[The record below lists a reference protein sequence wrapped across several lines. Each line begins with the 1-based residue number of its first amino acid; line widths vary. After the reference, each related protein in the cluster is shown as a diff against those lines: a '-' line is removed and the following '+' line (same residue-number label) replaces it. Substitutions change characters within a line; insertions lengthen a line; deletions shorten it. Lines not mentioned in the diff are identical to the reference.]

1 VVFHVLGILLWLGLA
16 WLVWSGHFEPLM
28 LGYGAVSCALVLWLS
43 LRMKLIDPESAPH
56 HLLGGMLL
64 YIPWLLLEIAKA
76 NLHVARVILTP
87 SLPIQ
92 PRVIRVQATQ
102 RSELGNT
109 IFANSITLTPG
120 TVTLDVRGG
129 SILVHALTDHA
140 AAGLAD
146 GVMDARVSRV
156 EGVEDRE

>member
-1 VVFHVLGILLWLGLA
+1 MSRVLGILPWLGLA
-16 WLVWSGHFEPLM
+16 WLLWSGHLEPLM
-28 LGYGAVSCALVLWLS
+28 LGYGAASCALVLWLA
-43 LRMKLIDPESAPH
+43 LRMKLIDSESVPH

-92 PRVIRVQATQ
+92 PRVIRVRATQ

-120 TVTLDVRGG
+120 TVALDVRGG
-129 SILVHALTDHA
+129 SILVHALTDEA
-140 AAGLAD
+140 AAGLTD
-146 GVMDARVSRV
+146 GVMDARVSRL
-156 EGVEDRE
+156 EGAGD

>member
-1 VVFHVLGILLWLGLA
+1 MSRVLGILLWLGLA
-16 WLVWSGHFEPLM
+16 WLLWSGHLEPLL
-28 LGYGAVSCALVLWLS
+28 LGYGVASCALVLWLS
-43 LRMKLIDPESAPH
+43 LRMKLIDPESVPH

-92 PRVIRVQATQ
+92 PRVIRVRATQ

-120 TVTLDVRGG
+120 TVALDVRGG
-129 SILVHALTDHA
+129 SILVHALTDQA
-140 AAGLAD
+140 AAGLTD

-156 EGVEDRE
+156 EGAGDRE

>member
-1 VVFHVLGILLWLGLA
+1 MARVLGILFWLVLA
-16 WLVWSGHFEPLM
+16 WLLWSGHLEPLI
-28 LGYGAVSCALVLWLS
+28 LGYGVASCALVLWLA
-43 LRMKLIDPESAPH
+43 LRMRLIDPESAPR

-64 YIPWLLLEIAKA
+64 YVPWLLYEIAKA

-92 PRVIRVQATQ
+92 PRLMRVRATQ
-102 RSELGNT
+102 RSELGNV

-120 TVTLDVRGG
+120 TVSLDVRAG
-129 SILVHALTDHA
+129 SILVHALTDES

-146 GVMDARVSRV
+146 GSMDARVTRL
-156 EGVEDRE
+156 EGAED

>member
-1 VVFHVLGILLWLGLA
+1 MSRVLGILLWLGLA
-16 WLVWSGHFEPLM
+16 WLVWSGHLEPLM
-28 LGYGAVSCALVLWLS
+28 LGYGAASCALVLWLS
-43 LRMKLIDPESAPH
+43 LRMKLIDPESVPH

-87 SLPIQ
+87 SLPIR
-92 PRVIRVQATQ
+92 PRVIRVRATQ

-120 TVTLDVRGG
+120 TVALDVRGG
-129 SILVHALTDHA
+129 SILVHALTDQS
-140 AAGLAD
+140 AAGLTD
-146 GVMDARVSRV
+146 GVMDSRVSRI
-156 EGVEDRE
+156 EGAGDRE

>member
-1 VVFHVLGILLWLGLA
+1 MSRVLGILLWLGLA
-16 WLVWSGHFEPLM
+16 WLLWSGHLEPLM
-28 LGYGAVSCALVLWLS
+28 LGYGVASCALVLWLS
-43 LRMKLIDPESAPH
+43 LRMKLIDPESVPH

-92 PRVIRVQATQ
+92 PRVIRVRATQ

-120 TVTLDVRGG
+120 TVALDVRGG
-129 SILVHALTDHA
+129 SILVHALTDQA
-140 AAGLAD
+140 AAGLTD
-146 GVMDARVSRV
+146 GAMDSRVSRL
-156 EGVEDRE
+156 EAAGD

>member
-1 VVFHVLGILLWLGLA
+1 MSRVLGILLWLGLA
-16 WLVWSGHFEPLM
+16 WLLWSGHLEPLM
-28 LGYGAVSCALVLWLS
+28 LGYGAASCALVLWLS
-43 LRMKLIDPESAPH
+43 LRMKLIDPESVPH

-92 PRVIRVQATQ
+92 PRVIRVRATQ
-102 RSELGNT
+102 HSELGNT

-120 TVTLDVRGG
+120 TVALDVRGG
-129 SILVHALTDHA
+129 SILVHALTDQA
-140 AAGLAD
+140 AAGLTD
-146 GVMDARVSRV
+146 GAMDSRVSRLQAA
-156 EGVEDRE
+156 GD

>member
-1 VVFHVLGILLWLGLA
+1 MSRVLGILLWLGLA
-16 WLVWSGHFEPLM
+16 WLVWSGHLEPLM
-28 LGYGAVSCALVLWLS
+28 LGYGVASCALVLWLS
-43 LRMKLIDPESAPH
+43 LRMKLIDPESVPH

-92 PRVIRVQATQ
+92 PRVIRVRATQ

-120 TVTLDVRGG
+120 TVALDVRGG
-129 SILVHALTDHA
+129 SILVHALTDQS
-140 AAGLAD
+140 AAGLTD
-146 GVMDARVSRV
+146 GVMDSRVSRI
-156 EGVEDRE
+156 EGAGDRE

>member
-1 VVFHVLGILLWLGLA
+1 MSRVLGILLWLGLA
-16 WLVWSGHFEPLM
+16 WLVWSGHLEPLM
-28 LGYGAVSCALVLWLS
+28 LGYGVASCALVLWLS
-43 LRMKLIDPESAPH
+43 LRMKLIDPESVPH

-92 PRVIRVQATQ
+92 PRVIRVRATQ

-120 TVTLDVRGG
+120 TVALDVRGG
-129 SILVHALTDHA
+129 SILVHALTDQS
-140 AAGLAD
+140 AAGLTD
-146 GVMDARVSRV
+146 GVMDSRVSRV
-156 EGVEDRE
+156 EGVGDRE

>member
-1 VVFHVLGILLWLGLA
+1 MDRVLGILLWLGLA
-16 WLVWSGHFEPLM
+16 WLVWSGHLEPLM
-28 LGYGAVSCALVLWLS
+28 LGYGAASCALVLWLS
-43 LRMKLIDPESAPH
+43 LRMKLIDLESVPH

-92 PRVIRVQATQ
+92 PRVIRVRATQ

-120 TVTLDVRGG
+120 TVALDVRGG
-129 SILVHALTDHA
+129 SILVHALTDQA

-156 EGVEDRE
+156 EGVGERE

>member
-1 VVFHVLGILLWLGLA
+1 MSRVLGILLWLGLA
-16 WLVWSGHFEPLM
+16 WLLWSGHLEPLL
-28 LGYGAVSCALVLWLS
+28 LGYGVASCALVLWLS
-43 LRMKLIDPESAPH
+43 LRMKLIDPESVPH
-56 HLLGGMLL
+56 HLLGGMVL

-92 PRVIRVQATQ
+92 PRVIRVRATQ

-120 TVTLDVRGG
+120 TVALDVRGG
-129 SILVHALTDHA
+129 SILVHALTDQA
-140 AAGLAD
+140 AAGLTD

-156 EGVEDRE
+156 EGAGDRE

>member
-1 VVFHVLGILLWLGLA
+1 MSRVLGILLWLGLA
-16 WLVWSGHFEPLM
+16 WLVWSGHLEPLM
-28 LGYGAVSCALVLWLS
+28 LGYGAASCALVLWLS
-43 LRMKLIDPESAPH
+43 LRMKLIDPESVPH

-92 PRVIRVQATQ
+92 PRVIRIRATQ

-120 TVTLDVRGG
+120 TVALDVRGG
-129 SILVHALTDHA
+129 SILVHALTDQA
-140 AAGLAD
+140 AAGLTD
-146 GVMDARVSRV
+146 GVMDARVSRG
-156 EGVEDRE
+156 EGAGDRE